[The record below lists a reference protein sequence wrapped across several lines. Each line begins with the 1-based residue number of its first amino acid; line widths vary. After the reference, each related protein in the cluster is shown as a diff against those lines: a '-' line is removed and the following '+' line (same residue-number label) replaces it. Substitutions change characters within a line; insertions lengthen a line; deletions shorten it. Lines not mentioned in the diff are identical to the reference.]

1 MAKIDDGTGSGS
13 QSRVDE
19 NNRLHVHAVNV
30 TEVVHAS
37 EQGGAVNINTGYI
50 PLASPTLIGTE
61 NAILYFVNNE
71 QRDFVVEAVAL
82 GNDGGAVANAA
93 TTFTGRPYIE
103 LVRNPTGGT
112 IVSGAVDVDY
122 NENRDFG
129 SSRVLAGTVYK
140 GAAGNTLTGGD
151 VIALLQASSVGRDFY
166 TINFVV
172 PQGSALGLRWYGAI
186 TAGTANIY
194 AALIGYL
201 RDPAGQ
207 DE

>member
-1 MAKIDDGTGSGS
+1 M
-13 QSRVDE
+13 
-19 NNRLHVHAVNV
+19 NV

-129 SSRVLAGTVYK
+129 SSRVLAATVYK

-151 VIALLQASSVGRDFY
+151 VIALLQASSIGRDFF